1 MIYSFVDEVKI
12 VSDILRGVDSDFFI
26 SFFSKVEGRDDS
38 MKEDSISEELEDY
51 TLDEIM
57 IEDEMERSF
66 RSIFF
71 SESYRK
77 RVKK

>member
-1 MIYSFVDEVKI
+1 
-12 VSDILRGVDSDFFI
+12 
-26 SFFSKVEGRDDS
+26 

>member
-1 MIYSFVDEVKI
+1 
-12 VSDILRGVDSDFFI
+12 
-26 SFFSKVEGRDDS
+26 

-71 SESYRK
+71 FESYRK